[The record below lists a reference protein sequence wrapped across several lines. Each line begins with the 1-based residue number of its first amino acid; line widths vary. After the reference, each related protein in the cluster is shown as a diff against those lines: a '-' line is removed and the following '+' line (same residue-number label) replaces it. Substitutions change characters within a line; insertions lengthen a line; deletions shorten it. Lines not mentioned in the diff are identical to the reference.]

1 MCLSFSCWK
10 LRKKGAE
17 IKTLTL
23 SWCRMKQEDPG
34 IEVTEYI
41 TLLKTLEG
49 FCFFIGHKISGLNQF
64 SSIHKPRNLHVP

>member
-1 MCLSFSCWK
+1 MDFSIFLPNTGFCYTLECSVCLSFPCWK

-41 TLLKTLEG
+41 TLQKTLERIL
-49 FCFFIGHKISGLNQF
+49 FFHGA
-64 SSIHKPRNLHVP
+64 

>member
-1 MCLSFSCWK
+1 MCLSFPCWK

-41 TLLKTLEG
+41 TLQKTLERIL
-49 FCFFIGHKISGLNQF
+49 FFH
-64 SSIHKPRNLHVP
+64 RA